1 MKTYWFVFKK
11 NLLVLQ
17 NDGNG
22 SYTVPYCEEAPLNV
36 KGGREI
42 HDVHPLG
49 FDTVKAF
56 ETEDENV
63 PDNCEW
69 CDLRASFYKLPL
81 NIYNAA
87 GKCREILY
95 WDANTQYCSACGGKM
110 HMHTD
115 ISKVCDKCGRE
126 VWPQLNTAVI
136 CLIQRGDDVLLVH
149 AHNFRGNFYGLIA
162 GFVETGENLEQALE
176 REIKEET
183 GLTVTNIRYYAS
195 QPWPYPCGLMCG
207 FYADYVSGDIKLQ
220 KEELAS
226 GGWFNKD
233 NMPEL
238 PGEMSIARRLINHWL
253 EVKHAR

>member
-1 MKTYWFVFKK
+1 MNNYWFVFNK

-17 NDGNG
+17 LNADGT
-22 SYTVPYCEEAPLNV
+22 YTIPCCESVPFAIKE
-36 KGGREI
+36 GREI
-42 HDVHPLG
+42 HDVHPIG

-56 ETEDENV
+56 ETDADCAPEGFEL
-63 PDNCEW
+63 

-81 NIYNAA
+81 ELYNAA

-95 WDANTQYCSACGGKM
+95 WDSTSQYCSVCGGHM

-126 VWPQLNTAVI
+126 VWPLLSTAVI

-183 GLTVTNIRYYAS
+183 GITVTNIRYYAS

-207 FYADYVSGDIKLQ
+207 FYADYVSGEIKLQ
-220 KEELAS
+220 KDELAC

-233 NMPEL
+233 NMPTL
-238 PGEMSIARRLINHWL
+238 PGEMSIARRLIDHWL
-253 EVKHAR
+253 ECKKKN

>member
-22 SYTVPYCEEAPLNV
+22 NYSVPFCEEAPLNI
-36 KGGREI
+36 KAGREV

-56 ETEDENV
+56 ETEDENT
-63 PDNCEW
+63 PENCEW

-95 WDANTQYCSACGGKM
+95 WDENTQYCSTCGGKM

-126 VWPQLNTAVI
+126 IWPQLNTAVI

-149 AHNFRGNFYGLIA
+149 AHNFRGTFYGLIA

-207 FYADYVSGDIKLQ
+207 FYADYVSGEIKLQ
-220 KEELAS
+220 EDELAR

-238 PGEMSIARRLINHWL
+238 PGEMSIARRLIDHWL
-253 EVKHAR
+253 EVKHAK